1 MKGKLYFIL
10 SMIIFGAVGIFA
22 KYIEMPSYKIAFSLS
37 LIGALFS
44 LAVFKFRK
52 QKIAWMVIKKN
63 VIPLFVAS
71 IALSGNWFFL
81 FAAYKETTIANAALS
96 YYFAPVL
103 VIMLSPLILNER
115 LSIKKGICI
124 VISLVGLFLILKN
137 STQQMAGNNLLGIGF
152 GLIAAIFYAT
162 LTITNKFIR
171 DLDGFTI
178 TFVQLSLS
186 VLLFLPFML
195 FTSTLHFAITK
206 DTLLLIILLG
216 VLHGGIGFYLFFAGM
231 KMLKTQSIAI
241 LSYIDPLTSLL
252 ISILIVK
259 EKMTLEQLVGAV
271 LLLGSIWVAETQWRR
286 VEKRQYGIEKIKN

>member
-52 QKIAWMVIKKN
+52 QKIAWMMIKKN

-216 VLHGGIGFYLFFAGM
+216 VLHGGIGFYLFFTGM

>member
-216 VLHGGIGFYLFFAGM
+216 VLHGGIGFYLFFTGM

>member
-52 QKIAWMVIKKN
+52 QKIAWMMIKKN

-216 VLHGGIGFYLFFAGM
+216 VLHGGIGFYLFFTGM

-271 LLLGSIWVAETQWRR
+271 LLLGSIWVAETQ
-286 VEKRQYGIEKIKN
+286 